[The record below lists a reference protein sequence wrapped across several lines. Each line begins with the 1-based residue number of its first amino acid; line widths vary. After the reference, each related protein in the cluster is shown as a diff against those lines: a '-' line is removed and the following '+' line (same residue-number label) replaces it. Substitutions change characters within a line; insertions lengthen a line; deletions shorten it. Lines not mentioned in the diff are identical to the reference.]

1 MKLANDIRDMIHDTY
16 FLKKTVLLAVPV
28 AMQGLLNTVVNLV
41 DNLMIGSL
49 GATAIA
55 SVGLANKVFFVFSL
69 LVFGVVSGSG
79 ILAAQYWGNHDV
91 KNIRKVLGISLMIA
105 LIGAILFLIPA
116 RWNPRMVM
124 RIFTTSESS
133 IEMGAAYLMVAAL
146 SYPCTA
152 VTNTY
157 VAMLR
162 SVNRVKEPV
171 IISCVAILTNIT
183 FNYIFIFGHFGA
195 PALGVVGAAL
205 ATLIARILEMTLIL
219 LTVYAG
225 KTPLACHVRELFG
238 YSKEFLIQF
247 VRTSAPVICNEFMWG
262 LGTTIYSMAYGR
274 MGDEAVAAITIA
286 TTIQD
291 LAVVLFQGL
300 SAATAVILGNEL
312 GAGKLKRAENYAR
325 YLLILQFFL
334 TIAAAVFVVGIRWK
348 VIGLYQPG
356 ISDAVAEATSACLI
370 VFALFTPFK
379 MFNYVNIVGVLR
391 SGGDTVMCLFIDTS
405 GVWFI
410 GIPLA
415 FLGALVLK
423 FPIHIV
429 YAMVLLE
436 EVYKAIIGFIRY
448 RQKKW
453 LRNLAQEIA

>member
-1 MKLANDIRDMIHDTY
+1 MKIFTDIKEMARDSY
-16 FLKKTVLLAVPV
+16 FFRKTVMLAVPV

-79 ILAAQYWGNHDV
+79 VLAAQYWGNHDV
-91 KNIRKVLGISLMIA
+91 KNIRKVLGIGLMIA
-105 LIGAILFLIPA
+105 LTGAVLFLIPA
-116 RWNPRMVM
+116 RCNPKMVM
-124 RIFTTSESS
+124 QIFTTSESS
-133 IEMGAAYLMVAAL
+133 IEMGAAYLAVAAL

-152 VTNTY
+152 ITNTY
-157 VAMLR
+157 VAMMR

-171 IISCVAILTNIT
+171 IISCIAIVTNIT

-195 PALGVVGAAL
+195 PAMGVVGAAL
-205 ATLIARILEMTLIL
+205 ATLIARILEMSLIL
-219 LTVYAG
+219 TVVYAG

-238 YSKEFLIQF
+238 YSKEFLVQF
-247 VRTSAPVICNEFMWG
+247 FKTAAPVICNEFIWG

-274 MGDEAVAAITIA
+274 MGDDAVAAITIA

-300 SAATAVILGNEL
+300 SAATAVILGNEM
-312 GAGKLKRAENYAR
+312 GAGKLKRAEQYAV
-325 YLLILQFFL
+325 YFFILQFFL
-334 TIAAAVFVVGIRWK
+334 TVAAALLIVGIRWK
-348 VIGLYQPG
+348 LIGLYRPG
-356 ISDAVAEATSACLI
+356 ISDAVAYSTSACLI
-370 VFALFTPFK
+370 VFALFMPFK
-379 MFNYVNIVGVLR
+379 MFNYVNVVGVLR
-391 SGGDTVMCLFIDTS
+391 SGGDTIMCLFIDTS

-415 FLGALVLK
+415 FLGALVLHQ
-423 FPIHIV
+423 PIHIV

-436 EVYKAIIGFIRY
+436 EVYKAIIGYIRY
-448 RQKKW
+448 RKKKW
-453 LRNLAQEIA
+453 LRNLAKEIG

>member
-1 MKLANDIRDMIHDTY
+1 MIHDTY

-219 LTVYAG
+219 LTKDAFSLSCAG
-225 KTPLACHVRELFG
+225 
-238 YSKEFLIQF
+238 I
-247 VRTSAPVICNEFMWG
+247 IW
-262 LGTTIYSMAYGR
+262 I
-274 MGDEAVAAITIA
+274 
-286 TTIQD
+286 
-291 LAVVLFQGL
+291 FQRV
-300 SAATAVILGNEL
+300 S
-312 GAGKLKRAENYAR
+312 
-325 YLLILQFFL
+325 
-334 TIAAAVFVVGIRWK
+334 
-348 VIGLYQPG
+348 
-356 ISDAVAEATSACLI
+356 
-370 VFALFTPFK
+370 
-379 MFNYVNIVGVLR
+379 
-391 SGGDTVMCLFIDTS
+391 DTVCQNICS
-405 GVWFI
+405 GH
-410 GIPLA
+410 L
-415 FLGALVLK
+415 
-423 FPIHIV
+423 
-429 YAMVLLE
+429 
-436 EVYKAIIGFIRY
+436 
-448 RQKKW
+448 Q
-453 LRNLAQEIA
+453 

>member
-16 FLKKTVLLAVPV
+16 FFKKTVLLAVPV

-219 LTVYAG
+219 LTVYVG

-247 VRTSAPVICNEFMWG
+247 ARTSAPVICNEFMWG

-325 YLLILQFFL
+325 
-334 TIAAAVFVVGIRWK
+334 
-348 VIGLYQPG
+348 
-356 ISDAVAEATSACLI
+356 
-370 VFALFTPFK
+370 
-379 MFNYVNIVGVLR
+379 
-391 SGGDTVMCLFIDTS
+391 
-405 GVWFI
+405 
-410 GIPLA
+410 
-415 FLGALVLK
+415 
-423 FPIHIV
+423 
-429 YAMVLLE
+429 
-436 EVYKAIIGFIRY
+436 
-448 RQKKW
+448 
-453 LRNLAQEIA
+453 

>member
-183 FNYIFIFGHFGA
+183 FNYIFIIGHFGA

-219 LTVYAG
+219 LTVYVG

-247 VRTSAPVICNEFMWG
+247 ARTSAPVICNEFMWG

-274 MGDEAVAAITIA
+274 MGDEAVAAITINILHMYGSVWQSLRHAFFQVSSIITTTGYA
-286 TTIQD
+286 TTDFNTWPTFSKAILVTLMFVGACAGSTGGGIKVARLVILSKTSLCDMRRMLHPNAVATVRFEGKPMGDKQIRSVHLFLTVYLMVFCISCLLISLEHMD
-291 LAVVLFQGL
+291 LITTF
-300 SAATAVILGNEL
+300 TAVASCMN
-312 GAGKLKRAENYAR
+312 N
-325 YLLILQFFL
+325 
-334 TIAAAVFVVGIRWK
+334 
-348 VIGLYQPG
+348 IGPG
-356 ISDAVAEATSACLI
+356 LE
-370 VFALFTPFK
+370 
-379 MFNYVNIVGVLR
+379 IVGPMGNFSSFSYASKLLL
-391 SGGDTVMCLFIDTS
+391 SFDM
-405 GVWFI
+405 
-410 GIPLA
+410 LA
-415 FLGALVLK
+415 
-423 FPIHIV
+423 
-429 YAMVLLE
+429 
-436 EVYKAIIGFIRY
+436 
-448 RQKKW
+448 
-453 LRNLAQEIA
+453 

>member
-1 MKLANDIRDMIHDTY
+1 MIHDTY

-91 KNIRKVLGISLMIA
+91 KNIRKVLGISLLIA
-105 LIGAILFLIPA
+105 LSGAILFLIPA

-124 RIFTTSESS
+124 RIFTTSEAS

-152 VTNTY
+152 ITNTY

-238 YSKEFLIQF
+238 YTREFLIQF
-247 VRTSAPVICNEFMWG
+247 ARTSAPVICNEFMWG
-262 LGTTIYSMAYGR
+262 LGTTMYSLAYGR
-274 MGDEAVAAITIA
+274 MGDDAVAAITIA

-291 LAVVLFQGL
+291 IAVVLFQGL

-312 GAGKLKRAENYAR
+312 GAGKLKRAEKYATQFF
-325 YLLILQFFL
+325 ILQFIV
-334 TIAAAVFVVGIRWK
+334 TITAGVCLILGRWK
-348 VIGLYQPG
+348 IIGIYSITPE
-356 ISDAVAEATSACLI
+356 VAMDVSRCLL
-370 VFALFTPFK
+370 VFAAYMPAK

-391 SGGDTVMCLFIDTS
+391 SGGDTRMCLFLDTS

-410 GIPLA
+410 GVPLA
-415 FLGALVLK
+415 FLGALVWHLS
-423 FPIHIV
+423 IYWV
-429 YAMVLLE
+429 YALVMSE
-436 EVYKAIIGFIRY
+436 EVYKTILGYMRY

-453 LRNLAQEIA
+453 LKNLAIQV

>member
-1 MKLANDIRDMIHDTY
+1 MIHDTY

-91 KNIRKVLGISLMIA
+91 KNIRKVLGISLLIA
-105 LIGAILFLIPA
+105 LSGAILFLIPA

-124 RIFTTSESS
+124 RIFTTSEAS

-152 VTNTY
+152 ITNTY

-238 YSKEFLIQF
+238 YTREFLIQF
-247 VRTSAPVICNEFMWG
+247 ARTSAPVICNEFMWG

-370 VFALFTPFK
+370 VFALFMPFK
-379 MFNYVNIVGVLR
+379 MFNYVIIVGVLR
-391 SGGDTVMCLFIDTS
+391 SGGDTRFLMVADILFLWLVS
-405 GVWFI
+405 V
-410 GIPLA
+410 P
-415 FLGALVLK
+415 LGALAGLVWKWPPFWVFFFLRIDNLIK
-423 FPIHIV
+423 T
-429 YAMVLLE
+429 
-436 EVYKAIIGFIRY
+436 IICLFRMRSGKWMKKIRGV
-448 RQKKW
+448 RT
-453 LRNLAQEIA
+453 